1 MEKVEG
7 ICADPSCSE
16 ERLMSITSIV
26 CQQLANS
33 IVSACL
39 YSFDFRYSTRF
50 FDIVQIIKNLV
61 VDSNQFSKRSL
72 QQYMGELIHLSSET
86 LSTKLF
92 QTVSTNS

>member
-1 MEKVEG
+1 MQIRHAVKR
-7 ICADPSCSE
+7 DSCQS
-16 ERLMSITSIV
+16 L
-26 CQQLANS
+26 
-33 IVSACL
+33 VSACL

-61 VDSNQFSKRSL
+61 VYSNQFSKGSL
-72 QQYMGELIHLSSET
+72 QQYMGELIQLSSET